1 MTITKA
7 IRSCSPSCFYN
18 LDRIEKSRLC
28 KRFVDYCKK
37 ISNGDTE
44 CIVKYTLFSSR
55 PGRSI
60 GNDIFSLNNDKMKNI
75 INNISK
81 LHSSLSTS
89 KYQKSTILSLVS
101 SEFSPSQ
108 LSSFGFEFSRTQFN
122 TAKQKASEDQFT
134 LDDYQR
140 HIPKS
145 RSTVGQTVVD
155 LVKSYLHRYSQPST
169 ITGRRVGQDSDGLG
183 TPVMYLTQTKSYIY
197 HQLLKENPGLKL
209 GLSTFYNVCP
219 KNFKKPTKRTDMCKV
234 CVAGLNVEKMYR
246 SVVSSHGIDSEG
258 ARKLMK
264 TYQDFKDHK
273 MLVNE
278 QRGRFTSLEEN
289 LENHGKSYV
298 DGHFGVLSKWF
309 DESESIMDIT
319 SIDDLLGIFRSKTS
333 DLAAQ
338 RGVYT
343 DNFGYKFIKYD
354 QYTPRGYKYTMCIDG
369 FKNYLM
375 ACPIRSMSPS
385 DYEPKNF
392 RLNSLKILEMIDSH
406 LLHQE
411 LTPMNVV
418 RATPPFLR

>member
-1 MTITKA
+1 MTITQA

-28 KRFVDYCKK
+28 KRFVDFGKK

-55 PGRSI
+55 FGRPI
-60 GNDIFSLNNDKMKNI
+60 GNDIFSLSNDKMKNI

-81 LHSSLSTS
+81 LYSSLSTGR
-89 KYQKSTILSLVS
+89 YQKSTIFSLVA

-145 RSTVGQTVVD
+145 RSAVGQTVVD
-155 LVKSYLHRYSQPST
+155 LVKSYLHRYSQLSS
-169 ITGRRVGQDSDGLG
+169 ITGRRVGEDSDGLG
-183 TPVMYLTQTKSYIY
+183 TPVMYLTQTK
-197 HQLLKENPGLKL
+197 K
-209 GLSTFYNVCP
+209 
-219 KNFKKPTKRTDMCKV
+219 
-234 CVAGLNVEKMYR
+234 
-246 SVVSSHGIDSEG
+246 
-258 ARKLMK
+258 
-264 TYQDFKDHK
+264 
-273 MLVNE
+273 
-278 QRGRFTSLEEN
+278 
-289 LENHGKSYV
+289 NHGKSYI

-309 DESESIMDIT
+309 IESKYIMDIT
-319 SIDDLLGIFRSKTS
+319 SIDDLMGVFKSKTS

-354 QYTPRGYKYTMCIDG
+354 QYTQEVLN
-369 FKNYLM
+369 NYLM
-375 ACPIRSMSPS
+375 ACIISTMSPR

-392 RLNSLKILEMIDSH
+392 RLKIYKDIRNDRFAPSAPSINPDECVIMGPKSHTMHDSRVLWLKSH
-406 LLHQE
+406 
-411 LTPMNVV
+411 TD
-418 RATPPFLR
+418 TTS